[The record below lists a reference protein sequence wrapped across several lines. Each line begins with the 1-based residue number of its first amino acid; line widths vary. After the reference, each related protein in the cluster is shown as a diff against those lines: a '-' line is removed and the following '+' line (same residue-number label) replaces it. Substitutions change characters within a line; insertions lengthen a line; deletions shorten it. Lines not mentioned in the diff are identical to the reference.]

1 MNLSGVLR
9 LEISLFSG
17 YELFSV
23 NSLPS
28 DSEGSMSELQHGS
41 HANELWFVF
50 ANVTSKC
57 PICVQY
63 IVRSAYV
70 ISNLRPAFARVYPAD
85 REDLAAETFFHSH
98 TGSELLN
105 GITEDDLITWFG
117 KNDTRN
123 ITDMDLQQP
132 ECRHYSLST
141 TSESIL
147 TTLDTT
153 TNNFNDIS
161 STTVLSIQSTTTN
174 TPSPEIIPLDEIS
187 VTTYTINVDSNS
199 IYSNITQPVP
209 TELNKTDVLE
219 QENENKTVENPKTE
233 TDVSYSDNIKT
244 NKSNIIAVIT
254 KSKLLIHKKLE
265 QISKKTSLQKKAKQ
279 ILPPVVTSTTTST
292 TELTTTAANLKTIIN
307 STTKPRH
314 EIKHIN
320 KEIHE
325 VPIEYLNDSK
335 TNEEDKSSTFLP
347 DNKED
352 TFLVVDKDALW
363 GMLKEVVHD
372 ELDKKDKIR
381 LNADFGTS
389 KEKEIDGKKLRLQ
402 GFT

>member
-1 MNLSGVLR
+1 
-9 LEISLFSG
+9 
-17 YELFSV
+17 
-23 NSLPS
+23 
-28 DSEGSMSELQHGS
+28 MSELQHGS
-41 HANELWFVF
+41 YANELWFVF

-123 ITDMDLQQP
+123 TTDMDVQQP
-132 ECRHYSLST
+132 ECRHFSIST
-141 TSESIL
+141 TPESVL
-147 TTLDTT
+147 TTLEITT
-153 TNNFNDIS
+153 SDDDDIT
-161 STTVLSIQSTTTN
+161 TTVLPIQSTTTTTTTTI

-199 IYSNITQPVP
+199 IYSNITKPVP
-209 TELNKTDVLE
+209 TELNKSDVLE
-219 QENENKTVENPKTE
+219 QENANKT
-233 TDVSYSDNIKT
+233 DASIKT
-244 NKSNIIAVIT
+244 STATESSHTTSDEIKPNKSNIIAVVT

-265 QISKKTSLQKKAKQ
+265 QLSKKSSLQRKVKQ
-279 ILPPVVTSTTTST
+279 MVVTTLPPVVTSTTTEAITST
-292 TELTTTAANLKTIIN
+292 STNLNITVN
-307 STTKPRH
+307 PHH
-314 EIKHIN
+314 EIRHIN

-325 VPIEYLNDSK
+325 VPIEYLSDSK
-335 TNEEDKSSTFLP
+335 TKDELKSSTFLP

-352 TFLVVDKDALW
+352 KFLVVDKDALW

-381 LNADFGTS
+381 LNADLGSS
-389 KEKEIDGKKLRLQ
+389 KVQEMHGKKIRLQ
-402 GFT
+402 GLT